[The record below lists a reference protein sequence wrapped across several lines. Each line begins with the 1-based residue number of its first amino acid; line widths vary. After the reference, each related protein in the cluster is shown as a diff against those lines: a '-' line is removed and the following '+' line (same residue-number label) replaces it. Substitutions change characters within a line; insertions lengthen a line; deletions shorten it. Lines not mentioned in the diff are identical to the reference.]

1 MKNIHELIIKD
12 LEFKNRFWRN
22 VAILL
27 TVATAVLFGLFLASE
42 SELNRA
48 KQQVQVLENG
58 AKDYYC
64 GRSENDNSN

>member
-22 VAILL
+22 VTILF
-27 TVATAVLFGLFLASE
+27 TVDAAVLFGLFSASE
-42 SELNRA
+42 FELSHTKR
-48 KQQVQVLENG
+48 QVQVLENG

-64 GRSENDNSN
+64 GRSGNDNSN

>member
-1 MKNIHELIIKD
+1 MKNIHELIIED

-22 VAILL
+22 VAIFL
-27 TVATAVLFGLFLASE
+27 TVAAAVLFGLFLASE
-42 SELNRA
+42 FELNRA
-48 KQQVQVLENG
+48 KRQVQILENG

>member
-12 LEFKNRFWRN
+12 LEFKNKFWR
-22 VAILL
+22 IMTIFL
-27 TVATAVLFGLFLASE
+27 TVATAVLFSLFLASDF
-42 SELNRA
+42 ELSRA
-48 KQQVQVLENG
+48 KRQVQILENG